1 MARTGT
7 FRYRVDAGTDR
18 AAAVK
23 VFSELSEHADLH
35 PLIVEVREV
44 RPAPK
49 GCVRRFLISDRIP
62 FGPVTIPITYVA
74 DVISVADDRIVTVAR
89 QKPAT
94 TLRNVTLLSEVDGT
108 IKADVEVTMTAPT
121 PLFRFAFRQA
131 EQAHNELAGRLSS
144 LLSKQPG

>member
-18 AAAVK
+18 ARAVR
-23 VFSELSEHADLH
+23 VFSELSEHAALH

-44 RPAPK
+44 QPAPK

-62 FGPVTIPITYVA
+62 LGPLRLPITYVA

-94 TLRNVTLLSEVDGT
+94 TLRNVTSLSEVDGS
-108 IKADVEVTMTAPT
+108 IRADVEITMTAPT
-121 PLFRFAFRQA
+121 LLFRFAIRQA
-131 EQAHNELAGRLSS
+131 EQAHNELAVRLSQ
-144 LLSKQPG
+144 LLTT